1 MNTSKDKKQ
10 KKKGSCQM
18 PGLPMY
24 AAEFLTC
31 LPLDRWIVTET
42 KAPKS
47 KPHSQMVLLWTKET

>member
-1 MNTSKDKKQ
+1 
-10 KKKGSCQM
+10 M